1 MVWTI
6 KEGLS
11 DRTGDLL
18 LRTSG
23 TPVGGPALHPA
34 GHVPVP
40 KALQDAGPR
49 AVAGESGGRGS
60 CPAPAGG
67 HCRPQSRT
75 VLAWQNMVALPVIS
89 GLVEQGWVLRGCLDF
104 TRRSLKNHKPN
115 TEEAL

>member
-11 DRTGDLL
+11 DRTGGLL

-23 TPVGGPALHPA
+23 TPVGGPALHPPSR
-34 GHVPVP
+34 VPVL
-40 KALQDAGPR
+40 KALQDARPR
-49 AVAGESGGRGS
+49 AVASESGGQGS

-67 HCRPQSRT
+67 RCCPRGRT
-75 VLAWQNMVALPVIS
+75 VLAWQDMVALPVIS

-104 TRRSLKNHKPN
+104 TCRSLKNHKPN